1 MKLIKQLFNIFSK
14 QILHYYFIKWI
25 KNNEKVVNHDLLKS
39 QDILENKDKNTG
51 KDNTI
56 KLSNND
62 YSSIISSSDSEEL
75 TYSIK
80 NNQEVKKISRSS
92 SLSSVINLL
101 NNQNTKLYDVD
112 LNSVKS
118 SQNSQIE
125 YPSDTTELSDTKLD
139 LINNIEN
146 INKNYSNTYNNS
158 VPLLSDQNNS
168 RRSKDIIKKTS
179 SISLESSEDNLRN
192 SRIPIPRKR
201 INKTFTVN
209 NELDNIS
216 KISKESNISSKS
228 FTPIYKT
235 LNDIKYK
242 SNYQNKSLSQYSISS
257 KNTNESVKFTKIP
270 KYRKFN
276 PRKSK
281 LFLDDSSKT
290 IIDKTYNNSIP
301 FSSLP
306 QSSDITHLLQD
317 TDNTQSNLI
326 TSNNYI
332 SNTPLKQIN
341 TIDISLSN
349 DKSVVL
355 NNNELMTFD
364 SDINLY
370 SVSEQ
375 EDLYNTSHDI
385 EINSTPYSS
394 STIVNYL
401 SNDNPKPIK
410 LKDAII
416 QTSDQSTDES
426 LSESY
431 LYSDSDIDLV
441 NSTVEKEKFVN
452 NELNKS
458 NTLIKINKKPGLP
471 PIPVY
476 KTLYSNKLENIRVFY
491 ILFRKIY

>member
-1 MKLIKQLFNIFSK
+1 MVK
-14 QILHYYFIKWI
+14 
-25 KNNEKVVNHDLLKS
+25 HDLLQS
-39 QDILENKDKNTG
+39 QDISLNILENIDKNTG
-51 KDNTI
+51 KDDTI

-80 NNQEVKKISRSS
+80 NNHEVKKISRSS

-125 YPSDTTELSDTKLD
+125 YPSDTTELSDTKHN
-139 LINNIEN
+139 LINNNEN
-146 INKNYSNTYNNS
+146 INYKNHSNTYNS

-168 RRSKDIIKKTS
+168 GRSEDIIKKTS
-179 SISLESSEDNLRN
+179 SNSLESSEDNLRN

-201 INKTFTVN
+201 INNIFTVN

-242 SNYQNKSLSQYSISS
+242 SNYQNKSISQYSLSS

-301 FSSLP
+301 FSFLP

-349 DKSVVL
+349 DKLVVL

-375 EDLYNTSHDI
+375 EDLYNTSHDV
-385 EINSTPYSS
+385 EINSTPHSS

-431 LYSDSDIDLV
+431 LYSDSDIDLI

-471 PIPVY
+471 PMPVY
-476 KTLYSNKLENIRVFY
+476 KTIYSNKLENIKVFY
-491 ILFRKIY
+491 IYLEKYIKK

>member
-1 MKLIKQLFNIFSK
+1 MVK
-14 QILHYYFIKWI
+14 
-25 KNNEKVVNHDLLKS
+25 HDLLQS
-39 QDILENKDKNTG
+39 QDTSLNILENIDKNTG
-51 KDNTI
+51 KDDTI

-125 YPSDTTELSDTKLD
+125 YPSDTTELSDTKHN
-139 LINNIEN
+139 LINNNEN
-146 INKNYSNTYNNS
+146 INYKNHSNTYNS

-168 RRSKDIIKKTS
+168 ERSEDIIKKTS
-179 SISLESSEDNLRN
+179 SNSLESSEDNLRN

-201 INKTFTVN
+201 IYKIFTVN

-242 SNYQNKSLSQYSISS
+242 SNYQNKSISQYSLSS

-385 EINSTPYSS
+385 EINSTPHSS

-431 LYSDSDIDLV
+431 LYSDSDIDLI

-471 PIPVY
+471 PMPVY
-476 KTLYSNKLENIRVFY
+476 KTIYSNKLENIKVFY
-491 ILFRKIY
+491 IYLEKYIEK